1 MWAVLLLS
9 MTVSAAKADEP
20 VKLALPGFNFVKVEP
35 ELAGFFSEH
44 FAQKLTFEKVKV
56 TTAADI
62 STLLGFERQKELL
75 GCAENAQSCIA
86 ELANA
91 LGVDG
96 LVVGSIGKF
105 GENFQVNV
113 KTLSATDGRMLCA
126 YSTNVKGEQEVLGA
140 LDKAAASFAMQLKK
154 QFNRTDPQR
163 KKGGVLADAITLT
176 TPGLKRV
183 GIDKQLG
190 SFLEEHLVQQFVFNK
205 IALATPKDIATL
217 LGQERQRQLMGC
229 SDSSQCQA
237 DLATLMNADAVLTGQ
252 VAKLEGKFQIN
263 LKVVGATSATSLAV
277 FAGSAASLEALLPLI
292 NTGAKQIAAELKIK
306 VSEERALRGPT
317 QAKSIADAGVPKPEV
332 RAVTNTKNFKP
343 DGGVTDAPFA
353 TTTPD
358 EQNLVPDQI
367 EPVLKTTPAPKPE
380 KPRYRRWPSAP
391 TIAGSALLGAGAVA
405 TITGAAIAPNYYDDT
420 GRDTLLWGGVG
431 GMSAGAALFITA
443 AIMYAVSD
451 EPPAETAPLP
461 ATEPPIVNAP
471 AAPPP
476 SPPPDSSDFLMLDGG
491 Q

>member
-1 MWAVLLLS
+1 MWAALLLS
-9 MTVSAAKADEP
+9 MTVGAAKADEP

-35 ELAGFFSEH
+35 ELASFFSEH

-75 GCAENAQSCIA
+75 GCADNAQSCIA

-105 GENFQVNV
+105 GDNFQVNV

-126 YSTNVKGEQEVLGA
+126 YSTNVKGEQEVLAA

-263 LKVVGATSATSLAV
+263 LKVVGATSATSLSV
-277 FAGSAASLEALLPLI
+277 FAGSAQSLEALLPLI
-292 NTGAKQIAAELKIK
+292 NAGTKQIAAELKTKI
-306 VSEERALRGPT
+306 SDERALRAPMP
-317 QAKSIADAGVPKPEV
+317 AKSTLDGGTADAPL
-332 RAVTNTKNFKP
+332 
-343 DGGVTDAPFA
+343 A
-353 TTTPD
+353 TTASEPK
-358 EQNLVPDQI
+358 LLPAQI
-367 EPVLKTTPAPKPE
+367 EPVLKTTPAPKLE
-380 KPRYRRWPSAP
+380 KPRYRHWPFAP
-391 TIAGSALLGAGAVA
+391 TIAGSALLAAGAIS
-405 TITGAAIAPNYYDDT
+405 TIVGAAIEPNYYDDT
-420 GRDTLLWGGVG
+420 GRDALIWGGVG
-431 GMSAGAALFITA
+431 GMSAGAALFMTA

-451 EPPAETAPLP
+451 EPPPDAAPLP
-461 ATEPPIVNAP
+461 MTEPPIVNAP
-471 AAPPP
+471 VAPPP
-476 SPPPDSSDFLMLDGG
+476 NSSDFLMLDGG